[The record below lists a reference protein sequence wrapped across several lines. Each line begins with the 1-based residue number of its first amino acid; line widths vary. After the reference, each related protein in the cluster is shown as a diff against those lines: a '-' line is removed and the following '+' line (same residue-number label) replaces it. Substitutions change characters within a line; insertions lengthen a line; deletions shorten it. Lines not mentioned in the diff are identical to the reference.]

1 MCLKSLK
8 ESYNDDVFS
17 YICNAL
23 VVFCVPRL
31 RGRTGLARKQIGDTR
46 VGEDA
51 LEWRLDRGA
60 GSCEEYMPAIDAW
73 TLEWIA
79 ESDEIRVE
87 IDTEEWPVFTS
98 EPLLQGTLIQIM
110 ALEQLKGLDYDNGR
124 ILRKLKRVARR
135 SEGGISDELKLVFN
149 ENKNLQ
155 ED

>member
-1 MCLKSLK
+1 
-8 ESYNDDVFS
+8 
-17 YICNAL
+17 
-23 VVFCVPRL
+23 
-31 RGRTGLARKQIGDTR
+31 
-46 VGEDA
+46 
-51 LEWRLDRGA
+51 
-60 GSCEEYMPAIDAW
+60 MPAIDAW

-110 ALEQLKGLDYDNGR
+110 ALEQLKGLDYDDGR

>member
-1 MCLKSLK
+1 
-8 ESYNDDVFS
+8 
-17 YICNAL
+17 
-23 VVFCVPRL
+23 
-31 RGRTGLARKQIGDTR
+31 
-46 VGEDA
+46 
-51 LEWRLDRGA
+51 
-60 GSCEEYMPAIDAW
+60 MPAIDAW

-110 ALEQLKGLDYDNGR
+110 AVEQLKGLDYDDGR